1 MAYVTVSLDEVY
13 LNQYL
18 NNEDKKIIIKT
29 PDYTRTNTNINILS
43 NNLTEFE
50 KQVRKEIE

>member
-29 PDYTRTNTNINILS
+29 PDYTRSNTNINILS

>member
-18 NNEDKKIIIKT
+18 NNENKKIIIKT